1 MINNDIARRSVQD
14 AGRCAVTIIVLK
26 FGRIRG
32 CVWIRGGLDAR
43 IVGVGGTMR
52 RRMDDELSAV
62 CARVG
67 AER

>member
-1 MINNDIARRSVQD
+1 MIDNDNGRRSVQG
-14 AGRCAVTIIVLK
+14 AARCAVTIIVLK

-43 IVGVGGTMR
+43 IVGVGGMMR

-62 CARVG
+62 RARVG